1 MKRTIVVTGAASGMG
16 RATAEA
22 LASAGHRVIGVDLRN
37 AEVVAD
43 LATPAGREAM
53 VAQVTALAPDGVDS
67 VIAVAGVSPPVP
79 PPTVVAVNFF
89 GAVATLELL
98 RPLLL
103 RSPAPCAVA
112 VISTAALMDYDQAL
126 VDACLA
132 RDEAGALALAEG
144 MPLMGNTYASSKNG
158 LAQWLRKAAVSAEWG
173 GSGILLNGVAPGS
186 VLTAM
191 TEQFFATEEG
201 REMMAKVTPISLPGR
216 FHADPAEVAEVI
228 AFLATPAGRYL
239 VGQIIYVDGGTEAI
253 FRPDVI

>member
-1 MKRTIVVTGAASGMG
+1 MNRTIVVTGAASGMG
-16 RATAEA
+16 RATADV
-22 LASAGHRVIGVDLRN
+22 LAHAGHQVIGVDLRD

-43 LATPAGREAM
+43 LSTLAGREAM
-53 VAQVTALAPDGVDS
+53 VAQVNALAPDGVDS
-67 VIAVAGVSPPVP
+67 VIAVAGVAPPASPS
-79 PPTVVAVNFF
+79 TMIAVNFF

-103 RSPAPCAVA
+103 RSSAPCAVA
-112 VISTAALMDYDQAL
+112 VISTAALMGYDQGL

-132 RDEAGALALAEG
+132 RDEAGAVALADR
-144 MPLMGNTYASSKNG
+144 MPLMGNAYASSKHA
-158 LAQWLRKAAVSAEWG
+158 LAQWLRKAAVSPEWG

-201 REMMAKVTPISLPGR
+201 REMMAKATPISLPGR
-216 FHADPAEVAEVI
+216 YYGDPDEVAEVI
-228 AFLATPAGRYL
+228 AFLATPSGRYL

-253 FRPDVI
+253 FRPDAI